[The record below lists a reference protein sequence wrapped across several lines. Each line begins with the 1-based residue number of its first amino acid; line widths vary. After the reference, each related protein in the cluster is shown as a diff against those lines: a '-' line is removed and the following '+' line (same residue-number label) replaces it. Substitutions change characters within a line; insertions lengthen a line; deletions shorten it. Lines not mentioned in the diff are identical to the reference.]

1 MSKNKPKETIEHVLR
16 LQDKERQL
24 LDDFLLSKNF
34 NNVATPIVSLL
45 SDVSGLAA
53 SYVIL
58 SAFFPNWAQGLDLKS
73 MQGMDEGGLFDYLEF
88 QNIALGVAGAGV
100 GIATGGLGFI
110 PALIGFGLGQVT
122 AELGEEAYSK
132 VQDIQKSAGFRSFM
146 FHLYNAAD
154 KVGIIDGGSK

>member
-1 MSKNKPKETIEHVLR
+1 VSKNKPKETIEHVFR

-58 SAFFPNWAQGLDLKS
+58 SAFFPNWAQGLDLDA
-73 MQGMDEGGLFDYLEF
+73 MEGLAPNKIYDYLEI
-88 QNIALGVAGAGV
+88 QNIALGVVGAGV

-110 PALIGFGLGQVT
+110 PALIGFGLGQVG
-122 AELGEEAYSK
+122 AEIGEEAFEK
-132 VQDIQKSAGFRSFM
+132 VSGITTSPGFRSFM
-146 FHLYNAAD
+146 FHLYLAA
-154 KVGIIDGGSK
+154 KSKGLI